1 MCRVIDPEKTGMN
14 ISRLCK
20 EKGISVREIAKRLN
34 LSDSRVIFYW
44 FSGRNMPTIDNLY
57 MLASILQVQMDDII
71 IARDEPLK
79 NTKIAS
85 TVVEE

>member
-14 ISRLCK
+14 INRLCK
-20 EKGISVREIAKRLN
+20 EKGLSVREIAKRLN

-57 MLASILQVQMDDII
+57 MLASILQVPMDELIV
-71 IARDEPLK
+71 ARDDLPQEPK
-79 NTKIAS
+79 QHDHP
-85 TVVEE
+85 